1 MISKILKLI
10 LGHKLLTGIILVLII
25 GGGYF
30 GYQRLA
36 GNKNAV
42 RYVTAAVE
50 KGTLIVSVSGSGQV
64 SASNQVD
71 IKPKVSGDVVYVG
84 VKNGQEIKSDTLI
97 VQLDT
102 GDAQDA
108 VRDAEI
114 NLETAKASLAQAEND
129 LIKTYEDGFNKVTN
143 VFVDLPTI
151 MSGLKDILFGDDL
164 GSSGSWNL
172 DTFTSYTK
180 PYGAPD
186 TGYENNTCYS
196 SYHAAK
202 NSYEKNF
209 NDYKSASRFSDNA
222 TIESLVDET
231 YQTTKIF
238 AEAIK
243 NTHNLVQLYK
253 DKLTDQN
260 LSVNPFVNTSISN
273 LNTYADKINT
283 HLVNL
288 LSIKNTIEANIGEDP
303 LDIQSKKLS
312 VEQKEKALLNAQE
325 KLSDYFI
332 RAPFDGVIAEMN
344 VKKGD
349 SVSSATV
356 LTTVITQQKIA
367 EISLNEVD
375 VAKVKVGQK
384 ATLTF
389 DALPGATISGRVVEV
404 DTLGTVAQGVVSYGV
419 KIAFDTDDERIKP
432 GMSVTADIIT
442 DTKQDVLVLPNSAIK
457 SQGNSSYVELVE
469 ASEEMRQQLLTNTA
483 GIILP
488 KAPQRQV
495 VETGLS
501 NDLSTEIISGLKEGD
516 IVVTSTI
523 SPNAVQTTQT
533 QRTQGLIPGMGGR

>member
-1 MISKILKLI
+1 M
-10 LGHKLLTGIILVLII
+10 LTGIILVLII

-84 VKNGQEIKSDTLI
+84 VKNGQEIKNDTLI

-129 LIKTYEDGFNKVTN
+129 LIQTYEDGFNKVTN

-151 MSGLKDILFGDDL
+151 MSGLQDILFGDDL

-180 PYGAPD
+180 AYGAAD
-186 TGYENNTCYS
+186 TGYENNACYV
-196 SYHAAK
+196 SYHEAK
-202 NSYEKNF
+202 KAYEKNF
-209 NDYKSASRFSDNA
+209 NDYKSTSRFSDNE
-222 TIESLVDET
+222 TTESLVDET
-231 YQTTKIF
+231 YQTTEIF

-273 LNTYADKINT
+273 LNTYTDKTNT

-312 VEQKEKALLNAQE
+312 VEQKEKALLDAKE

-356 LTTVITQQKIA
+356 LATVITQQKIA

-389 DALPGATISGRVVEV
+389 DALPEATISGRVVEV
-404 DTLGTVAQGVVSYGV
+404 DILGTVAQGVVSYGV

-469 ASEEMRQQLLTNTA
+469 ASEEMRQQLLNNKSGVT
-483 GIILP
+483 LP
-488 KAPQRQV
+488 QAPKVQI

-523 SPNAVQTTQT
+523 SPNKAQTTQT
-533 QRTQGLIPGMGGR
+533 QTNQSQRTQEFRMPGL